1 MPKSE
6 SGLTTFDEDF
16 YNGNDDDDNDD
27 DEDNDDDDDGDHLER
42 GPNDG
47 SGRGASL

>member
-1 MPKSE
+1 MI
-6 SGLTTFDEDF
+6 DE
-16 YNGNDDDDNDD
+16 YNDDNDEYNDDDDVYNDD
-27 DEDNDDDDDGDHLER
+27 NDDGDHLER